1 MASNKL
7 SDDQCREALAL
18 YFAHGCNAMRA
29 AASIGMPEPTFR
41 NRIRTARQRGIEIEA
56 QLEPATE
63 EPKRSEIDVLRD
75 ELFEARSQLRAL
87 RENTLTDEYVK
98 RKIIGLLDAI
108 DGVEQ
113 PTWVL
118 SQPRGRSFPG
128 VPIAFWSD
136 WHWGEVV
143 DAGEL
148 GGVNEFN
155 LSVAHS
161 RVRTLVEKTTQLLK
175 HHVVNPRYPGIVVA
189 LGGDML
195 SGDIHDELTE
205 TNDQP
210 MMPCLLDLYGVLR
223 WAIMSLA
230 GTFGRVFVPCVAGN
244 HGRTSKKPRMK
255 QRAFTNFDWLLYR
268 FLDRSFADD
277 NRVQFYIPDGPDALF
292 NVCGHRYLLTHGDQ
306 FRGGD
311 GIIGAIGPITRGNS
325 RKQARNSAINMAY
338 DTMLLGHWHQYM
350 PLHRTIVNGSLK
362 GYDEYANQNNF
373 GYEPPTQALWMTH
386 PEHGITQHWPVYL
399 DARVG
404 ERDGGADWV
413 KWKDAA

>member
-1 MASNKL
+1 MAQVT
-7 SDDQCREALAL
+7 DAQCLEAVTALAR
-18 YFAHGCNAMRA
+18 YGSITEA
-29 AASIGMPEPTFR
+29 AKTLRMPRKTFEGR
-41 NRIRTARQRGIEIEA
+41 VKIAEERGIVIETA
-56 QLEPATE
+56 PSGDQAGDE
-63 EPKRSEIDVLRD
+63 LRAVRE
-75 ELFEARSQLRAL
+75 ELFEARAQLKAL
-87 RENTLTDEYVK
+87 REDTLTDEYVR
-98 RKIIGLLDAI
+98 RKIIKLNESLSTVAPPEWTLRAVRGDGL
-108 DGVEQ
+108 
-113 PTWVL
+113 
-118 SQPRGRSFPG
+118 PG

-143 DAGEL
+143 GAGEL

-155 LSVAHS
+155 LEIAH
-161 RVRTLVEKTTQLLK
+161 RRARTLVEKTCYLLK
-175 HHVVNPRYPGIVVA
+175 RHVVNPRFPGIVVA

-195 SGDIHDELTE
+195 SGDIHDELTA

-223 WAIMSLA
+223 WAISRMA
-230 GTFGRVFVPCVAGN
+230 DEFGNVFVPCVAGN
-244 HGRTSKKPRMK
+244 HGRTTKRPRMK
-255 QRAFTNFDWLLYR
+255 QRAHTNFDWLLYQ
-268 FLDRSFADD
+268 FLARSFENDA
-277 NRVQFYIPDGPDALF
+277 RIRFYVPDGPDALF
-292 NVCGHRYLLTHGDQ
+292 QVFGHRYLLTHGDQ

-338 DTMLLGHWHQYM
+338 DTMILGHWHQYM

-399 DARVG
+399 EARVA
-404 ERDGGADWV
+404 ERADDAWAS
-413 KWKDAA
+413 WKEAA